1 MKLRISFMAC
11 ILACILLLGMI
22 VGCTPSGSED
32 GTSEQPSD
40 EATTESPAASVT
52 IEATDSGASV
62 KTSSGLTYTASGFAS
77 VADNAFGIN
86 KGLILNFD
94 NQFAGSYNRLTIKYS
109 ATAPMKIT
117 VSYTEKGEPC
127 EDVLYL
133 EAGEHE
139 FSALNHKFFL
149 KTSGSALTTMQ
160 VDTCQGKDAQ
170 FILLDM
176 KTETVSVPKNQ
187 QYLYGS
193 RYTLGVD
200 LKWGGTINILE
211 DKNCP
216 IADVTNLV
224 NLHDEGRLIQQSY
237 YGVFYREAEYEE
249 GGYLG
254 VEGVAYNPVQGGDVS
269 GRESRLIDYKVED
282 NSIYIK
288 IQPLDWPLKNSL
300 TPSYMENKYVM
311 EDEYIHVF
319 NRFVD
324 FSGWEHPTLDQELPA
339 VYTVN
344 VLDTFVW
351 YDGGKPWTGDA
362 LSTITDWS
370 KVDPTTN
377 KSSHYLQL
385 KETNTETWCALI
397 NEASQ
402 YGVGIYV
409 PNTDL
414 ILTMRY
420 LSGQKGSNQGKGNPC
435 SYMSPLARIAFKS
448 FEPIEY
454 SYLLTAGSLDEIRE
468 VFTENRDFDTNEG
481 LNVKRPSRAPY
492 VEQGVDVTV
501 DLSILDGMSL
511 INYPRATDY
520 AYDEAEKAIAFKA
533 VSEDPNVTFVFDY
546 GGKQLFAEDYDT
558 IEIEYMIP
566 TTNADTSYE
575 TQLFLCCGNVTAPT
589 ADAVVTDVLIADG
602 EYHTLQIPVKD
613 LAFWEGLIHMIRF
626 DYFSSPSPNDTV
638 YVKTVKLVAN

>member
-40 EATTESPAASVT
+40 EATAESPAASVT
-52 IEATDSGASV
+52 IETTDSGASV

-237 YGVFYREAEYEE
+237 YGVFYRESEYKE

-254 VEGVAYNPVQGGDVS
+254 LEGVAYNPVQAGDVK
-269 GRESRLIDYKVED
+269 GRESRLIDYKVEG

-288 IQPLDWPLKNSL
+288 VQPLDWPLSNSL
-300 TPSYMENKYVM
+300 TPSYMENKYTM
-311 EDEYIHVF
+311 QDEYIHVY
-319 NRFVD
+319 NRFID
-324 FSGWEHPTLDQELPA
+324 FSGWEHPALNQELPA

-351 YDGGKPWTGDA
+351 YDGNQPWTGDD
-362 LSTITDWS
+362 LSVITDWS
-370 KVDPTTN
+370 NVDPSTN
-377 KSSHYLQL
+377 KASHVIKYS
-385 KETNTETWCALI
+385 KTNTENWCALI
-397 NEASQ
+397 NGSTQ

-409 PNTDL
+409 PNTDK
-414 ILTMRY
+414 ILAMRY
-420 LSGQKGSNQGKGNPC
+420 LSGQKGSNLAKGNPC
-435 SYMSPLARIAFKS
+435 SYMCPIDLIQMKS
-448 FEPIEY
+448 YQPIEY
-454 SYLLTAGSLDEIRE
+454 NYLLTAGNLDEIRAL
-468 VFTENRDFDTNEG
+468 FTQYRDFDPNEG
-481 LNVKRPSRAPY
+481 LNIKIPDR
-492 VEQGVDVTV
+492 VD
-501 DLSILDGMSL
+501 
-511 INYPRATDY
+511 
-520 AYDEAEKAIAFKA
+520 
-533 VSEDPNVTFVFDY
+533 
-546 GGKQLFAEDYDT
+546 
-558 IEIEYMIP
+558 
-566 TTNADTSYE
+566 
-575 TQLFLCCGNVTAPT
+575 
-589 ADAVVTDVLIADG
+589 
-602 EYHTLQIPVKD
+602 
-613 LAFWEGLIHMIRF
+613 
-626 DYFSSPSPNDTV
+626 
-638 YVKTVKLVAN
+638 